1 VGRQGQPKGAQVQA
15 ICLIDQNG
23 WSQDPPFPRLYLSV
37 GSGDKR
43 ILLEVPVYLGPSKG
57 KQILSFVSVS
67 TAAVSEHMLT
77 YCNLGLYHYAAIA
90 VLSIIRFSRDS

>member
-1 VGRQGQPKGAQVQA
+1 MQA

-43 ILLEVPVYLGPSKG
+43 ILLEVPIYLGPSKG

-67 TAAVSEHMLT
+67 MAASFEH
-77 YCNLGLYHYAAIA
+77 YPACCSLGLCYYAVVA
-90 VLSIIRFSRDS
+90 VLSVVLQAVGP